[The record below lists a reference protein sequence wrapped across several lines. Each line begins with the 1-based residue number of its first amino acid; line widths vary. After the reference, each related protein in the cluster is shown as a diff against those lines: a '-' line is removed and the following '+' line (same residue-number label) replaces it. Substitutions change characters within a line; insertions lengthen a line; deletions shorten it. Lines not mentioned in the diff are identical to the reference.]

1 MKTREQ
7 SIFDEMFKRSKALG
21 YQTYD
26 YKPTNSVGYPFV
38 EFEDT
43 QTLHSINKSRVLG
56 NVVIVISVWGLHTKR
71 KQVSE
76 MASALFEQAM
86 QVNTSDNC
94 SWSLDT
100 NASDIQTVTDTSTN
114 TPLKRAIIELNFK
127 LIGGI

>member
-7 SIFDEMFKRSKALG
+7 SIFDEMFKRSNELR

-26 YKPTNSVGYPFV
+26 YKPANSVGYPFV

-43 QTLHSINKSRVLG
+43 QTLHSINKSHVLG

-76 MASALFEQAM
+76 MASALFEQAT
-86 QVNTSDNC
+86 QVNTSDNY

-114 TPLKRAIIELNFK
+114 IPLKRAIIELNFK

>member
-7 SIFDEMFKRSKALG
+7 SIFDEMFKRSLALG

-26 YKPTNSVGYPFV
+26 YKPASSAIYPFV

-43 QTLHSINKSRVLG
+43 QTLHSTTKSHVLG

-86 QVNTSDNC
+86 QVNTSDVY
-94 SWSLDT
+94 SWVLDN

-114 TPLKRAIIELNFK
+114 TPLKRAIIEINFRC
-127 LIGGI
+127 IGGI